1 MNKILLCGAMG
12 RMGREVANCAKE
24 HGFEIAAGV
33 DFSAAEGAGFPL
45 YGGFTDAIREEADVI
60 IDFSRAAALSPSL
73 SFGPDTLEEMIRTAD
88 IGEDTVVYMDI
99 GETEL
104 DWPGARLHFRT
115 FCDLLLKK
123 HVLLTSR
130 IVPGGTHCE
139 ASWERQIPF
148 FRPALL
154 Y

>member
-1 MNKILLCGAMG
+1 MPGATG
-12 RMGREVANCAKE
+12 TR
-24 HGFEIAAGV
+24 
-33 DFSAAEGAGFPL
+33 
-45 YGGFTDAIREEADVI
+45 T
-60 IDFSRAAALSPSL
+60 AALTPLALVAPPVTVTTLSSL
-73 SFGPDTLEEMIRTAD
+73 DARQFYSGMAEVMKYGLIMDASFYEWILSKMYEIHDRDADTLEEMIRTAD

-99 GETEL
+99 GETEMN
-104 DWPGARLHFRT
+104 WPGARLHFRT

-148 FRPALL
+148 FVPALL